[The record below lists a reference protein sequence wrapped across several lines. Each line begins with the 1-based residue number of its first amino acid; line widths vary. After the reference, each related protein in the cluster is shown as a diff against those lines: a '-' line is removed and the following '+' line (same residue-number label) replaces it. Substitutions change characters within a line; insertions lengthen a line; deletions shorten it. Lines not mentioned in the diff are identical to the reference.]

1 MRSFSASALS
11 AAEAYALLVG
21 IVVPR
26 PVAWITTVDA
36 SGTNHALTF
45 IETPFPPPALRSGIP
60 GPYGVSFDFG
70 SDTQLG
76 IDFSGAGP
84 FTYSFGWRL
93 PSCSIEVVQQ
103 AAVEQEKAE
112 CSNRGLCNRLNG
124 QCECFHG
131 YAGFSC
137 SQQTVYV

>member
-1 MRSFSASALS
+1 M
-11 AAEAYALLVG
+11 
-21 IVVPR
+21 
-26 PVAWITTVDA
+26 
-36 SGTNHALTF
+36 
-45 IETPFPPPALRSGIP
+45 
-60 GPYGVSFDFG
+60 SFDFG

-76 IDFSGAGP
+76 IDFSGRGP

-93 PSCSIEVVQQ
+93 PSCAVEVVQM

-124 QCECFHG
+124 QCECFNG